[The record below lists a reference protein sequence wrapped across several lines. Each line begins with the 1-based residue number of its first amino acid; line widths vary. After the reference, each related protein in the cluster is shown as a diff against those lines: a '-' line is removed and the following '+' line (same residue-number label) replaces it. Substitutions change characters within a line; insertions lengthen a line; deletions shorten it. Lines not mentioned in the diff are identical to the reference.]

1 MTFIEELVKKALS
14 DEYLKN
20 LIYKIESIYG
30 SALINPFISDNLA
43 NTLSVKEYSD
53 LLRFSDILCRSQNAI
68 ARNLSFK
75 IISLLFDR
83 YREDKEFQIHA
94 ASVLTKLGNFPS
106 LKIATRD
113 QKVNIDEVVLDEI
126 IKKTIQAAPDSEY
139 VFTDSQYEV
148 FERMKECNHFSF
160 SGPTSF
166 GKSFIFESFI
176 KHIIQ
181 ERNASDNIV
190 ILVPTRALINQ
201 VSQKLKKEIK
211 NTRYK
216 ILSHPVVPPLYRK
229 KDNRFIFVFTPERLI
244 AYLTADNPMISFLFV
259 DEAHKLLSEDDTRAP
274 IFYHALTLAK
284 RKSIKLFFASPNIP
298 NTEIFLQLFGNSTKE
313 SLAITESAVAQN
325 RFFVDCIDKRAVMF
339 SEYGEEISIPYVY
352 HNDDIKDLNYA
363 IKVIGRSVQNI
374 IYCNTIE
381 DTINYALNYS
391 SELPNKNNDDLEA
404 LIKLIETSMHV
415 DYYLLDCLRKGVA
428 FHFGGLPQ
436 RIREKIEIL
445 FREKIID
452 HIFCTSTLL
461 EGVNLPAKN
470 IFILSNSIGLRKF
483 SDIDFWNLAG
493 RAGRLTIDLSGNI
506 ICMRVSEK
514 RNCWGNP
521 AKDLQIVKEKKVKKA
536 SSQLMTNNGNFYKNI
551 ENSLDEKS
559 FTRMQISENERMVLN
574 SYGSILAYHN
584 IIKTDSILK
593 SNFIEKNVDGQKVL
607 NKLVISNHV
616 PEEILAQSV
625 TIKIKYQN
633 KILAQN
639 QLISLPKQVTYS
651 ACLQLLNALYDFYN
665 WGKEESGGKKPLAK
679 NRNVLS
685 YYAVLMNSW
694 INSKP
699 LSVIIL
705 AAIKD
710 FDENGRSILLKNHI
724 PEIFNK
730 NNRVHVNKLINNVIY
745 DIENI
750 MRFKVKNYVTNYS
763 LLIET
768 KYNAVLKYNWSD
780 YLEYGTTDSAV
791 IDLQNLGFPRHLAT
805 LLKKNYLDC
814 FEIEGDSIIDFFET
828 ELKNSFDRNEYPE
841 EFLELQE
848 ILEW

>member
-1 MTFIEELVKKALS
+1 MTFIEELVEKALS
-14 DEYLKN
+14 DEYLKA
-20 LIYKIESIYG
+20 LIYKIESSYG
-30 SALINPFISDNLA
+30 SALISTSISDIPA
-43 NTLSVKEYSD
+43 NTLSIKEYSD
-53 LLRFSDILCRSQNAI
+53 LLRFSDIICRSQNPV
-68 ARNLSFK
+68 ARNLAFK
-75 IISLLFDR
+75 IISLLFDS
-83 YREDKEFQIHA
+83 YSEDREFQIHA

-106 LKIATRD
+106 LKIATKDR
-113 QKVNIDEVVLDEI
+113 KFNIDEVVLDEI
-126 IKKTIQAAPDSEY
+126 IKKTIQAAPNSENI
-139 VFTDSQYEV
+139 FTDSQYEV
-148 FERMKECNHFSF
+148 FERMKESNHFSF

-176 KHIIQ
+176 KYLIQ

-201 VSQKLKKEIK
+201 VSQKLKKEIQHTK
-211 NTRYK
+211 YK

-229 KDNRFIFVFTPERLI
+229 KGNRFIFVLTPERLI
-244 AYLTADNPMISFLFV
+244 SYLTSDNPVISFLFV
-259 DEAHKLLSEDDTRAP
+259 DEAHKLLAEDDTRAP

-284 RKSIKLFFASPNIP
+284 RKSINLFFASPNIP

-313 SLAITESAVAQN
+313 SLSITESSVAQN
-325 RFFVDCIDKRAVMF
+325 RFFIDCIDKRAIMF
-339 SEYGEEISIPYVY
+339 SEYGKEIAFPYVY
-352 HNDDIKDLNYA
+352 YDNDIKDLNYA
-363 IKVIGRSVQNI
+363 INVIGRGVQNI
-374 IYCNTIE
+374 IYCNTID

-391 SELPNKNNDDLEA
+391 SKLPNKNNDDLKS
-404 LIKLIETSMHV
+404 LIKLIETSMHE

-445 FREKIID
+445 FREKVID

-506 ICMRVSEK
+506 ICIRVNEK
-514 RNCWGNP
+514 TNSWGNP
-521 AKDLQIVKEKKVKKA
+521 AKDLQIIKEKKVKNA
-536 SSQLMTNNGNFYKNI
+536 TSQLMTNKSNFYKNI
-551 ENSLDEKS
+551 ENSLEEKS
-559 FTRMQISENERMVLN
+559 FTRKQVSENERMVLN

-584 IIKTDSILK
+584 IIKTDSILRSK
-593 SNFIEKNVDGQKVL
+593 FIENNHDGQNIL
-607 NKLVISNHV
+607 NKLDLNNHV

-625 TIKIKYQN
+625 TIKINYQN
-633 KILAQN
+633 EILAQN
-639 QLISLPKQVTYS
+639 KMTSLPKQVTYS
-651 ACLQLLNALYDFYN
+651 ACLQLLNDLYDCYN
-665 WGKEESGGKKPLAK
+665 WEKEESGGKKPLAK
-679 NRNVLS
+679 NRNVLN
-685 YYAVLMNSW
+685 YYAVLMNAW

-699 LSVIIL
+699 LNVIIL

-710 FDENGRSILLKNHI
+710 FDENERSILLKSHI
-724 PEIFNK
+724 LEVFNK
-730 NNRVHVNKLINNVIY
+730 HNREHINKLINNVIS

-750 MRFKVKNYVTNYS
+750 MRFKIKNYVTNYS
-763 LLIET
+763 QLIET
-768 KYNAVLKYNWSD
+768 KYNDTISHNWAD
-780 YLEYGTTDSAV
+780 YLEYGTTDNTI

-805 LLKKNYLDC
+805 LLKKNYLDF
-814 FEIEGDSIIDFFET
+814 FELENNSITDFFEV
-828 ELKNSFDRNEYPE
+828 ELKNSFDKKEYPE